1 MLADHHNRY
10 DFSEWNILITVVGVL
25 CVVLGVLIKRLQKR
39 EDETT

>member
-10 DFSEWNILITVVGVL
+10 DFSEWNIFITVLLVSCVL
-25 CVVLGVLIKRLQKR
+25 IGVLIKRLQDR